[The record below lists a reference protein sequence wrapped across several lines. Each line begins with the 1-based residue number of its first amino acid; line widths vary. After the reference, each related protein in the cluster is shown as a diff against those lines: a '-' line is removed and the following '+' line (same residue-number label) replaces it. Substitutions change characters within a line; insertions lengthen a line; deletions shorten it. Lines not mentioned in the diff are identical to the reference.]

1 MPNLKSL
8 THLVVATAILFAA
21 PPDGAA
27 QPIITGQPTNQSVS
41 LGANVRF
48 QVSATTTN
56 PPIAYQWRLSGFNID
71 GYTNSVLNITN
82 VTSFAAGDYEAAL
95 TDTSGSV
102 TSRVALLE
110 VDLTFTKITTGAI
123 VTDATPS
130 ACCAWGDFNNDGY
143 EDLFVGGAGAG
154 PVPARSLLYLN
165 NRDGTFTRIT
175 NGVLGQLNRIS
186 LSGAWADFDN
196 DGCLDL
202 LVVNH
207 NGTNTLF
214 HNNGDGTF
222 RPSPIVPAIQ
232 NSFAGSAADYDN
244 DGFVDLLVIGDNA
257 DPGRLYHNNGNGT
270 FTEAIGRLPH
280 LPPANGQGA
289 WADYDGDGFPDLFVS
304 GSSANLLY
312 RNQGN
317 GSFTQLPLS
326 GVTPGFGNLG
336 AWADYDN
343 DGHLDLLVTD
353 WTAGTQLY
361 HNNGNGTFTQVTDT
375 AFTLDK
381 QGSGAFAWGDYD
393 NDGYLDLFI
402 GNAGSIG
409 VSRLYHNNG
418 DGTFT
423 RIFAGSIVND
433 LQNAGDPAAVAW
445 ADYDNDGFLDLFIA
459 NGFWMAR
466 NTANFLYHNNGNS
479 NNWIKFKLVGAVSNR
494 AAIGAKVRV
503 KATIAGK
510 TFWQLREISTGD
522 GFDGNS
528 LIAHFGL
535 GDATNVDTVRIE
547 WPSKIVQQ
555 FHDVPAKQ
563 FLTITEP
570 ARLEPEVKL
579 ANGTIQLGVKS
590 WAGLVYDVEA
600 SSNLQNW
607 TSLGKAT
614 NIAGILQLNDPA
626 TSGSSQRFY
635 RLKNQ

>member
-1 MPNLKSL
+1 MPTKTLTSL
-8 THLVVATAILFAA
+8 LLASAILFAA
-21 PPDGAA
+21 SRHGVA
-27 QPIITGQPTNQSVS
+27 QPIIIRQPAKQSVS

-48 QVSATTTN
+48 QISATTTN
-56 PPIAYQWRLSGFNID
+56 PPILYQWRLSGFNID

-82 VTSFAAGDYEAAL
+82 VTKFDAGQYDAVL
-95 TDTSGSV
+95 TDASGSV
-102 TSRVALLE
+102 TSQIAFLE

-130 ACCAWGDFNNDGY
+130 ASCAWGDFNNDGY
-143 EDLFVGGAGAG
+143 EDLFVGGGGAG

-186 LSGAWADFDN
+186 LSATCVDFDN
-196 DGCLDL
+196 DGWLDL

-214 HNNGDGTF
+214 HNNGDGTWGAA
-222 RPSPIVPAIQ
+222 SIVSAVQ
-232 NSFAGSAADYDN
+232 NSFSGSSADYDN
-244 DGFVDLLVIGDNA
+244 DGFVDLLLIGEGSDS
-257 DPGRLYHNNGNGT
+257 GHLYHNNGNGT

-280 LPPANGQGA
+280 LPSSNGQGA
-289 WADYDGDGFPDLFVS
+289 WADYDGDGFPDLFLS
-304 GSSANLLY
+304 ASTANLLY

-317 GSFTQLPLS
+317 GFFTQVPLP
-326 GVTPGFGNLG
+326 GAKPGFGNLG

-343 DGHLDLLVTD
+343 DGYLDLLVTD
-353 WTAGTQLY
+353 WVVGTQLY
-361 HNNGNGTFTQVTDT
+361 HNTGNGIFTLVTNV

-402 GNAGSIG
+402 GNAGSNG

-423 RIFAGSIVND
+423 RILTGSIVND

-445 ADYDNDGFLDLFIA
+445 ADYDNDGYLDLFIA

-466 NTANFLYHNNGNS
+466 NTDNFLYHNNGNS
-479 NNWIKFKLVGAVSNR
+479 NNWIKFKLVGSISNR
-494 AAIGAKVRV
+494 AAIGAKIRV

-535 GDATNVDTVRIE
+535 GDATTVDTVRIE
-547 WPSKIVQQ
+547 WPSRIVQE
-555 FHDVPAKQ
+555 FHNVPAKR
-563 FLTITEP
+563 FLTVTEP
-570 ARLEPEVKL
+570 TRLEPEVNVT
-579 ANGTIQLGVKS
+579 NGIVQLKIKS
-590 WAGLVYDVEA
+590 WPGLAYEVQA

-614 NIAGILQLNDPA
+614 NIAGILQANDPA
-626 TSGSSQRFY
+626 ALASGQRFY